1 MVIWFEIKDLIMKIQ
16 TSLLLWLLPS
26 LLLAQFIPNSNYTE
40 KINAPC
46 PYDNL
51 QTTLQ
56 LVDWEIYQ
64 TINDEWDGVIDSTLC
79 IPVRDSLN
87 RTYIDLDEFDI
98 TKPLFVRSA
107 IDETNK
113 IFLDSNMVFSFNSFF
128 YVSDGL
134 TMDLSDQCPG
144 ELCTGVITSIQIPD
158 ETGTGFNHRI
168 AKNQFDL
175 FGIHQSISCAVSEDF
190 EENYLREFVIK
201 LKVDETSATNN
212 AWINLSGAWVEPAY
226 EIAKIWDLNV
236 PDFYFNGTTYDA
248 PLDALV
254 GNWWVGTYLLRYHDG
269 IYPNA
274 SNPSYNKVAPLPNTV
289 DPQVI
294 NIEMYNFLS
303 LQAQPFTTFIG
314 GFVEGSDSVRHE
326 LNLINEGEMCLNN
339 IAELIF
345 EEDTHFVHAGGH
357 VDFGEQSC
365 MMFRNNGSLKV
376 AEGETF
382 YYGHN
387 GRGLLAFRAG
397 GTIELTEN
405 STLVIDNKL
414 VLIEE
419 ELGSEDQQIYMELN
433 PSTKLAF
440 GEHASITSYSI
451 AKQMKLNIYMN
462 GGELDERHLSPA
474 DQLLINKIYPPASPN
489 FVNNIKVF
497 PNPIDHEL
505 TLSYFSNINE
515 TIELQVISIDGKLIR
530 RFKKEVQPGENK
542 VSLIFSDI
550 ASGMYL
556 LQISN
561 EMDVTTM
568 KVLKE

>member
-326 LNLINEGEMCLNN
+326 LNLVNEGEMCLNN

>member
-326 LNLINEGEMCLNN
+326 LNLVNEGEMCLNN

-489 FVNNIKVF
+489 FVKNIKVF

>member
-326 LNLINEGEMCLNN
+326 LNLVNEGEMCLNN

-462 GGELDERHLSPA
+462 GGELDERHLSPD

-515 TIELQVISIDGKLIR
+515 TIELQVNSIDGKLIR